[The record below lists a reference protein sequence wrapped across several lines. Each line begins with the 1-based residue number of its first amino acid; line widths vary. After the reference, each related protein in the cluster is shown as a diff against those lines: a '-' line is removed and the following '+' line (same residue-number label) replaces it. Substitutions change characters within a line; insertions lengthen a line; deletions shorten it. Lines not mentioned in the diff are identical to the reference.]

1 MDRLIFLIIESFKNF
16 WRHKGTAFT
25 SIITVCLTMI
35 ILGMLLI
42 INDNSSNLAEIFRS
56 KYKLEIFFN
65 DGITEQN
72 AKNIISNIKTN
83 PIVRQINFINKDKA
97 LEIYQDEFGE
107 NAIEMLGYNPF
118 PMSNVIY
125 LSKKNFSLERID
137 RLLEQLKNTKE
148 ISSIYYQGNLVSKI
162 ESIFN
167 IFVGSVKVLVAV
179 ALIISIIFITN
190 TVKLTVY
197 SRSELVR
204 TLKLIGATNIF
215 VKTPFILEGIL
226 QSIIGTGIAC
236 GLLFMISAELN
247 GVLREWLSLHLS
259 VDIFMPIY
267 LMVISITIGLVSS
280 FKAVSKIL

>member
-25 SIITVCLTMI
+25 SIVTVCLTMI

-42 INDNSSNLAEIFRS
+42 INDNSNKFAEIFRS
-56 KYKLEIFFN
+56 KYKLEVFFN

-125 LSKKNFSLERID
+125 LSKKNFSFERID

-190 TVKLTVY
+190 TVKLTIY

-204 TLKLIGATNIF
+204 TLKLIGATNTF

-236 GLLFMISAELN
+236 GLLFMISVELN
-247 GVLREWLSLHLS
+247 GVLGEWLSLHLS

-280 FKAVSKIL
+280 LKAVSKIL

>member
-25 SIITVCLTMI
+25 SIVTVCLTMI

-42 INDNSSNLAEIFRS
+42 INDNSNKFAEIFRS
-56 KYKLEIFFN
+56 KYKLEVFFN

-190 TVKLTVY
+190 TVKLTIY

-204 TLKLIGATNIF
+204 TLKLIGATNTF

-236 GLLFMISAELN
+236 GLLFMISVELN
-247 GVLREWLSLHLS
+247 GVLGEWLSLHLS

-280 FKAVSKIL
+280 LKAVSKIL

>member
-25 SIITVCLTMI
+25 SIVTVCLTMI

-42 INDNSSNLAEIFRS
+42 INDNSNKFAEIFRS
-56 KYKLEIFFN
+56 KYKLEVFFN

-190 TVKLTVY
+190 TVKLTIY

-204 TLKLIGATNIF
+204 TLKLIGATNTF

-236 GLLFMISAELN
+236 GLLFMISVELN
-247 GVLREWLSLHLS
+247 GVLGEWLSLHLS

>member
-35 ILGMLLI
+35 ILGVFLI
-42 INDNSSNLAEIFRS
+42 INDNSNNLAEIFRS
-56 KYKLEIFFN
+56 KYKLEVFFK

-83 PIVRQINFINKDKA
+83 SIVRQVNFINKDKA

-107 NAIEMLGYNPF
+107 NAIEMLGYNPL

-125 LSKKNFSLERID
+125 LSKKNFSSEKID
-137 RLLEQLKNTKE
+137 GLLEQLKNTNE
-148 ISSIYYQGNLVSKI
+148 VSSIYYQGNLVSRL

-167 IFVGSVKVLVAV
+167 IFVGSIKILVAV

-190 TVKLTVY
+190 TIKLTIY

-204 TLKLIGATNIF
+204 TLKLIGATNTF

-226 QSIIGTGIAC
+226 QSLIGTGIAC
-236 GLLFMISAELN
+236 GLLILMATEINAIL
-247 GVLREWLSLHLS
+247 GDWLFLHLS
-259 VDIFMPIY
+259 VNIFMPIH
-267 LMVISITIGLVSS
+267 LMIISITIGLIASL
-280 FKAVSKIL
+280 KAVSKFL

>member
-1 MDRLIFLIIESFKNF
+1 MDKLIFLIIESFKNL

-35 ILGMLLI
+35 ILGMFLI
-42 INDNSSNLAEIFRS
+42 INDNSNKLAEIFRS
-56 KYKLEIFFN
+56 KYKLEVFFK

-83 PIVRQINFINKDKA
+83 SIVRQVKFINKDEA
-97 LEIYQDEFGE
+97 LDIYQDEFGE

-125 LSKKNFSLERID
+125 LSKKNFSSEKID
-137 RLLEQLKNTKE
+137 GLLEQLKNTNE
-148 ISSIYYQGNLVSKI
+148 VSSIYYQGNLVSRL

-167 IFVGSVKVLVAV
+167 IIVGSVKILVAV

-190 TVKLTVY
+190 TIKLTIY

-204 TLKLIGATNIF
+204 TLKLIGATNTF
-215 VKTPFILEGIL
+215 VKTPFILEGIF
-226 QSIIGTGIAC
+226 QSLIGTGIAC
-236 GLLFMISAELN
+236 GLLILMAAEIN
-247 GVLREWLSLHLS
+247 GILGEWLSLHLS
-259 VDIFMPIY
+259 VNIFMPIY
-267 LMVISITIGLVSS
+267 LMIISITIGLVASL
-280 FKAVSKIL
+280 KAVSKFL

>member
-25 SIITVCLTMI
+25 SIVTVCLTMI

-42 INDNSSNLAEIFRS
+42 INDNSNKFAEIFRS
-56 KYKLEIFFN
+56 KYKLEVFFN

-125 LSKKNFSLERID
+125 LSKKNFSFERID

-167 IFVGSVKVLVAV
+167 LFVGSVKVLVAV

-190 TVKLTVY
+190 TVKLTIY

-204 TLKLIGATNIF
+204 TLKLIGATNTF

-236 GLLFMISAELN
+236 GLLFMISVELN
-247 GVLREWLSLHLS
+247 GVLGEWLSLHLS